1 MSSLR
6 GIGEVELTKSHGCE
20 TDVEHQEL
28 TRRQK
33 SHVEDSGEQCR
44 RAKPVHAL
52 RSNNVA
58 DSFRHARRSIVAAA
72 FVDEREDGIGRM
84 RNDRCD
90 HSGAKPRRTG
100 DADLNGESSRSAQ
113 QQR

>member
-1 MSSLR
+1 MYSLR
-6 GIGEVELTKSHGCE
+6 GIGKVELAKSHGCE

-52 RSNNVA
+52 RSKNVA
-58 DSFRHARRSIVAAA
+58 DFFCHARRIVAAA
-72 FVDEREDGIGRM
+72 FVDER
-84 RNDRCD
+84 
-90 HSGAKPRRTG
+90 
-100 DADLNGESSRSAQ
+100 
-113 QQR
+113 